1 MALDVFISPSGYVY
15 LNELYVP
22 GTHCKII
29 VIYNTTVNDNL
40 WLKIQCLTGYRPTA
54 LQMIGSQSPG
64 SASKL
69 AYDWLVDILGF
80 AVAF

>member
-1 MALDVFISPSGYVY
+1 MNCMCQVY
-15 LNELYVP
+15 PLQDYCHNVS
-22 GTHCKII
+22 
-29 VIYNTTVNDNL
+29 VDSTTVNDNL
-40 WLKIQCLTGYRPTA
+40 WLKIQCLTGHRPTA
-54 LQMIGSQSPG
+54 LQMIDSQGPG

>member
-1 MALDVFISPSGYVY
+1 MNCMFQVYPLQDYCHNVSVDIALQ
-15 LNELYVP
+15 
-22 GTHCKII
+22 
-29 VIYNTTVNDNL
+29 TVNDNL

-54 LQMIGSQSPG
+54 LQMIDSLEGPG